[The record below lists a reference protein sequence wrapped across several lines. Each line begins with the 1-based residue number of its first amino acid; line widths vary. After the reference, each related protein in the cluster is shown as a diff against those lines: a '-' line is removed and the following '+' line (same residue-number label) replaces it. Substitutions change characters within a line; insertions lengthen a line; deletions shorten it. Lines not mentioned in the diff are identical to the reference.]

1 MLKKEVLKILEK
13 DARLTPEQVAAM
25 TGSTAEEVSKII
37 KKAEDEHAI
46 VKYKTLV
53 DWDKVG
59 NEHLLAFI
67 EVKITPQRGVGFDAI
82 AERIYKFEEA
92 RTVYLMSGTYDLA
105 VLVEGRSMQEVAEFV
120 TRKLAPI
127 EGVTGTASYFVLKR
141 YKEDGEVLD
150 GKEEGKRQ
158 AVIL

>member
-13 DARLTPEQVAAM
+13 DARLTPEQIAAM
-25 TGSTAEEVSKII
+25 TGSAAEEVSKII
-37 KKAEDEHAI
+37 QKAEDEHAI
-46 VKYKTLV
+46 VKYKTLI

-59 NEHLLAFI
+59 NEHVLAMI
-67 EVKITPQRGVGFDAI
+67 EVKITPQREVGFDAI
-82 AERIYKFEEA
+82 AERIYRFEEA
-92 RTVYLMSGTYDLA
+92 RNVYLMSGTYDLA
-105 VLVEGRSMQEVAEFV
+105 VLVEARSMQEVAEFV